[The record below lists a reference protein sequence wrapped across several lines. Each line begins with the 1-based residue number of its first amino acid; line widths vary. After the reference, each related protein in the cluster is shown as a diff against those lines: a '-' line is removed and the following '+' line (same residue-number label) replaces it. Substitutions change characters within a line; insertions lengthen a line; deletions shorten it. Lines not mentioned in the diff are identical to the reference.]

1 MLYTMINVILCAI
14 IYYSSNCSLIVLCI
28 TVKQLNY
35 LLLFIAPAIAL
46 LVSLDLFVMIFTCAH
61 LLNNLSLSCVLP
73 VTMQLYIVLV
83 IYTVIPQI
91 LHFDLSTKFYMNFQ
105 KSMKIFA
112 QIRDM
117 LEYEVL
123 YFKILVFCDVP
134 MIFSSSYIHVFNTR
148 CLSLYQSVYLFK
160 KIVKNISHEK
170 KMNFFLLY

>member
-1 MLYTMINVILCAI
+1 MINVILCAI

-35 LLLFIAPAIAL
+35 LLLFIAPAVAL

-73 VTMQLYIVLV
+73 VTMQLYTVLV
-83 IYTVIPQI
+83 IDTVIPQI

-123 YFKILVFCDVP
+123 CFNIDFLWCFQVLVYMYLIRGVCLYIKVY
-134 MIFSSSYIHVFNTR
+134 IFVIF
-148 CLSLYQSVYLFK
+148 
-160 KIVKNISHEK
+160 IV
-170 KMNFFLLY
+170 

>member
-1 MLYTMINVILCAI
+1 MINVILCAI

-117 LEYEVL
+117 LTYEML
-123 YFKILVFCDVP
+123 YFKILVFYDVP
-134 MIFSSSYIHVFNTR
+134 MLWIAVLVYMYLIRGVCLYIKVYI
-148 CLSLYQSVYLFK
+148 CLK
-160 KIVKNISHEK
+160 R
-170 KMNFFLLY
+170 